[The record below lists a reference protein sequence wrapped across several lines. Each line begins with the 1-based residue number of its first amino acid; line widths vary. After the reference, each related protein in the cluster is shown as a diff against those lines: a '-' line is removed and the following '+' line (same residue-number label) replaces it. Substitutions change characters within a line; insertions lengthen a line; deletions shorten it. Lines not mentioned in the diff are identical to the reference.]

1 VEEEAEGTAEAVD
14 ASSGGGAPLMPEAVE
29 LGGVPFRERKRRG
42 GGGGA
47 SSAALGG
54 RGKGRGRG
62 RRGSSTGRPL
72 MAASGGSV
80 ERPFGPGRRRGRA
93 WECAAH

>member
-1 VEEEAEGTAEAVD
+1 VEEEGEGTAEVVD
-14 ASSGGGAPLMPEAVE
+14 ASSGGGAPLMSEAVE
-29 LGGVPFRERKRRG
+29 LGGVPFRERKRCG

-62 RRGSSTGRPL
+62 RAR
-72 MAASGGSV
+72 
-80 ERPFGPGRRRGRA
+80 EE
-93 WECAAH
+93 W

>member
-1 VEEEAEGTAEAVD
+1 VGTAEAVD
-14 ASSGGGAPLMPEAVE
+14 ESSGSGAPLMPEAVE

-54 RGKGRGRG
+54 RGKGCGRG
-62 RRGSSTGRPL
+62 RAR
-72 MAASGGSV
+72 
-80 ERPFGPGRRRGRA
+80 EEGRRRGRA
-93 WECAAH
+93 ARPWGRSAGGRGRPRQVGPTCR